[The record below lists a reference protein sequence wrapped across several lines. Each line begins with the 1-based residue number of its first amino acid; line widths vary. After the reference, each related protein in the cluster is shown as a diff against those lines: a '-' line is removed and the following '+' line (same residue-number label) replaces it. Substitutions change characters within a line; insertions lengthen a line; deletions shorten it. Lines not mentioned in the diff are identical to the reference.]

1 MLYSIGPD
9 FLGPVCQ
16 IQDFPGPDF
25 LGPVCQIQDFPGPD
39 FLGPVCQ
46 IQDFLD
52 RDVRGRWAALA
63 CYRRRLRGRLGRHQC
78 RAFWGVPFIWTTDAA
93 DNFAVL
99 GLFQKNLWD

>member
-1 MLYSIGPD
+1 MLYSI
-9 FLGPVCQ
+9 
-16 IQDFPGPDF
+16 GPDF

>member
-1 MLYSIGPD
+1 MLYSIAPD

-25 LGPVCQIQDFPGPD
+25 LDPDFP
-39 FLGPVCQ
+39 
-46 IQDFLD
+46 D
-52 RDVRGRWAALA
+52 RDVRDRWAALA
-63 CYRRRLRGRLGRHQC
+63 CYRLRLRGRLGRHQC